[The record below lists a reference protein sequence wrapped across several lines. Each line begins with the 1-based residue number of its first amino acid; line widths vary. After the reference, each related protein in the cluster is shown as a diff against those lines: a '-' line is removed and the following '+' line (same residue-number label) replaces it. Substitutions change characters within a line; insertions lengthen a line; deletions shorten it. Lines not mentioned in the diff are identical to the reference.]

1 MLYLLVGIASLG
13 GLLFGYETGV
23 AAGALQTA
31 QFGWTGTAN
40 GQVLLS
46 TGTLL
51 GAIVGALSAGKI
63 ADLVGRRDVIMATT
77 ALFTLG
83 AFVSAIAPSPL
94 VLLVGRL
101 VVGIGVGAIS
111 VAAPLYV
118 SEIAPAH
125 RRGALVCT
133 FQLMITVGIL
143 LAYIGNEMAAER
155 PDGWRFLLVAGAV
168 PGLALSGL
176 ALLLVES
183 PVWLALK
190 GDQPSAVAALA
201 RLGLASSKT
210 ELQTVDAIVR
220 ESRSEGIAELF
231 SLAGRGALFLG
242 IGLFFVQQFVGINT
256 VIYYSAASLGTLPE
270 RLNFGVA
277 NSLGLSVAVLNVVAT
292 LVAIFLIDRIGRRP
306 LLLISLAGIAIALA
320 MMSIGAGV
328 ERSFGGAH
336 LLSAGGLY
344 LFILSFAV
352 GLGPIAWVIAAE
364 VPPMHVRGLAMG
376 LIVSTHWLFDSL
388 ASPTGLLLTN
398 ELGRA
403 LIFVVNAAIALF
415 GLVAFRRS
423 LPETKALTLAA
434 IDRYF
439 VDWASRIRE
448 SRFVHYSV
456 ATLAT
461 MGGMLTGYNFAITA
475 VTLVLIEQEWKLGA
489 VEMGILASA
498 LVLGLVA
505 GSFMAGPLSDR
516 FGRRYVLMS
525 MAALFVASA
534 FGSALAPSLVWLLV
548 ARALAGVAIG
558 VTSPTAG
565 LYVAEVAPSVI
576 RGRLLSF
583 EAVTYGVGAIV
594 AYCIGLA
601 LQDQAHGWRSMFGFI
616 ALPSTIY
623 GLALLPLPESP
634 RWLAAVG
641 QLSVARRSLLRLVGR
656 DADRQLAEIT
666 GERTGSDAE
675 HAIARGG
682 WRELWSPTYRSS
694 IFVGLAIMFLIVFS
708 GWDMVLFYA
717 PTLLK
722 EIGFADTAVSFAA
735 TLGLGIVFLLMTL
748 VSLAVIDSVGR
759 KPLVVTGLFVMS
771 GCLLIMT
778 VLTAL
783 PHADSAV
790 IRWAQVAT
798 LAVFVGT
805 FALTLGQVGE
815 IVVSEL
821 YPQAIRG
828 PASSLSHGMRSIFAI
843 TFTLTFPFLF
853 DALGLTV
860 TLLGYAIISIAG
872 ALYLLRALP
881 ETRGKSLEEIAAYW
895 HLQAAGRRG
904 QPMCTQ
910 TFSRGSRERS

>member
-1 MLYLLVGIASLG
+1 MLYILVGIASLG

-23 AAGALQTA
+23 AAGALPAA
-31 QFGWTGTAN
+31 QFSWTGTPT

-63 ADLVGRRDVIMATT
+63 ADLVGRRDAIMATT

-83 AFVSAIAPSPL
+83 AFVSAIAPSAF
-94 VLLVGRL
+94 VLLIGRL

-111 VAAPLYV
+111 VAAPLYI

-125 RRGALVCT
+125 RRGGLICT
-133 FQLMITVGIL
+133 FQLMVTVGIL
-143 LAYIGNEMAAER
+143 LAYIGNEMFMHT

-168 PGLALSGL
+168 PGLVLSGL

-190 GDQPSAVAALA
+190 GDQPSAMAALA
-201 RLGLASSKT
+201 RLGLADSKA
-210 ELQTVDAIVR
+210 ELQAIDSIAR
-220 ESRSEGIAELF
+220 ESRPEGIAELF
-231 SLAGRGALFLG
+231 SLAGRGALFLS

-256 VIYYSAASLGTLPE
+256 VIYYSAASLGTLSE
-270 RLNFGVA
+270 RLNFGVTD
-277 NSLGLSVAVLNVVAT
+277 SLGLSVAALNVVAT
-292 LVAIFLIDRIGRRP
+292 LVAIALIDRIGRRP
-306 LLLISLAGIAIALA
+306 LLLFSLAGIAIGLTA
-320 MMSIGAGV
+320 MAIGAGV
-328 ERSFGGAH
+328 DRNFGGAH
-336 LLSAGGLY
+336 LLSAAGLY
-344 LFILSFAV
+344 VFILSFAV
-352 GLGPIAWVIAAE
+352 GLGPIAWVVAAE
-364 VPPMHVRGLAMG
+364 IAPMHARGLAMG
-376 LIVSTHWLFDSL
+376 LIGASHWLFDSL

-403 LIFVVNAAIALF
+403 LIFVINTAFAVF
-415 GLVAFRRS
+415 GFVVFRKS
-423 LPETKALTLAA
+423 LPETKGMSLAD

-439 VDWASRIRE
+439 RDWASRIKE

-475 VTLVLIEQEWKLGA
+475 VTLVLIEQEWKLDA
-489 VEMGILASA
+489 VEQGILASA

-534 FGSALAPSLVWLLV
+534 FGSALAPSLIWLLA
-548 ARALAGVAIG
+548 ARALAGIAIG

-583 EAVTYGVGAIV
+583 EAVTYGVGAIA

-601 LQDQAHGWRSMFGFI
+601 LQDQAHGWRFMFGFI

-641 QLSVARRSLLRLVGR
+641 HLSAARRSLIRLVGR

-666 GERTGSDAE
+666 GERTGQTVE
-675 HAIARGG
+675 HATAPAG
-682 WRELWSPTYRSS
+682 WGELWSPVYRPS
-694 IFVGLAIMFLIVFS
+694 IYVGLTIMFLIVFS

-717 PTLLK
+717 PTILK
-722 EIGFADTAVSFAA
+722 EIGFEDTAVSFAA

-759 KPLVVTGLFVMS
+759 KPLVVTGLLAMAA
-771 GCLLIMT
+771 CLLVMT
-778 VLTAL
+778 ALTAL
-783 PHADSAV
+783 PHVNSAV
-790 IRWAQVAT
+790 IRWAQVAA
-798 LAVFVGT
+798 LAIFVGT

-843 TFTLTFPFLF
+843 TFTLTFPFLL
-853 DALGLTV
+853 DVMGLAT
-860 TLLGYAIISIAG
+860 TLLSYAIISIIG
-872 ALYLLRALP
+872 ALYLWRSLP
-881 ETRGKSLEEIAAYW
+881 ETKGKSLEEIAAYW
-895 HLQAAGRRG
+895 QSQAGRPG
-904 QPMCTQ
+904 ATQ
-910 TFSRGSRERS
+910 GAR